1 MESADMTFDRLAGHI
16 ELVDDTL
23 RQQTAHAVNCM
34 LTARNWLIGC
44 YILEYEQ
51 KGADRAQY
59 GEQLLKT
66 LAQRINRKGM
76 TWRRLY
82 EYRGFYAAYPQLY
95 SEIYNYLQSLTS
107 QSTTHEANKL
117 RSLPATF
124 HNAEPLNN
132 ASSAF
137 Y

>member
-23 RQQTAHAVNCM
+23 RQQAAHAVNCM

-76 TWRRLY
+76 
-82 EYRGFYAAYPQLY
+82 
-95 SEIYNYLQSLTS
+95 IQSLTS

-117 RSLPATF
+117 RSLPAIF